1 MVSTSEFRNGMV
13 LRIEGELYN
22 MVEYEHF
29 KPGKGAAVVRTRLK
43 SVKTGSV
50 LDRTFRSGDK
60 VDDVRLERRKMQFLY
75 TSDDLYVFMDN
86 KTYEQFELAKET
98 VGDAVKYLK
107 ENEVLD
113 VLIAENNALGVEL
126 PIFVELAVTKAD
138 PGVRGDTVS
147 GATKPV
153 VLETGASIQVPLF
166 VETGDILKIDTR
178 SDQYVERV

>member
-1 MVSTSEFRNGMV
+1 MV

-22 MVEYEHF
+22 MVEYEHY

-43 SVKTGSV
+43 SVKTGSTI
-50 LDRTFRSGDK
+50 DRTFRSGDK

-75 TSDDLYVFMDN
+75 KSDDLYVFMDT
-86 KTYEQFELAKET
+86 KTYEQFELGRET

-113 VLIAENNALGVEL
+113 VLIAENSALGVEL
-126 PIFVELAVTKAD
+126 PIFVELAVAKAD
-138 PGVRGDTVS
+138 PGVKGDTVS

-153 VLETGASIQVPLF
+153 VLETGTSIQVPLF
-166 VETGDILKIDTR
+166 IETGEILKIDTR
-178 SDQYVERV
+178 TDQYVERA